1 MAVVNPKYDPN
12 ASSAPPDISTDYFE
26 LDGDGNILLGANP
39 TPLTP
44 AAGKITINN
53 QQRAKFS
60 LLSLV
65 DEFGQTRQLQS
76 SNLFVEAFE
85 WTCQGSGQAM
95 VGNNIAFATSNTAT
109 IQFGYA
115 GNYQD
120 HYLSKGRILLQTP
133 NLSGLAYAFSQPK
146 FNFSSIPD
154 NPPSNNLGG
163 FTGFLLAFRF
173 NREDFGTF
181 VTDTRVFIG
190 LSTSLTPPTNVQ
202 PSTLLN
208 SVGIIKDSADTT
220 YSLYSA
226 GSAIGTKIDLG
237 ANFNAASINDSF
249 EVIFFSPINSGKV
262 YYEVRR
268 VNTGYTHVTSGE
280 FSSANLPASWVQMG
294 VRAWINSAT
303 ALVQARLAIHYFYGE
318 VPR

>member
-26 LDGDGNILLGANP
+26 LDGDGNILLGENP

-60 LLSLV
+60 MLSLV
-65 DEFGQTRQLQS
+65 DEFGQVRQLQS

-95 VGNNIAFATSNTAT
+95 VGQNIAFATSNTAN
-109 IQFGYA
+109 IAFGFA
-115 GNYQD
+115 GNNQD

-146 FNFSSIPD
+146 FNFSSIPY
-154 NPPSNNLGG
+154 NPPGNNG
-163 FTGFLLAFRF
+163 FSGFLLAFRF
-173 NREDFGTF
+173 NREDYGTF

-190 LSTSLTPPTNVQ
+190 LSPSLTPPTNVQ

-208 SVGIIKDSADTT
+208 SIGIIKDSADTT

-226 GSAIGTKIDLG
+226 GGAIGTKIDLG
-237 ANFNAASINDSF
+237 VNFDAVSINDSF
-249 EVIFFSPINSGKV
+249 EVIFFSPINIGKV
-262 YYEVRR
+262 YYEVRL
-268 VNTGYTHVTSGE
+268 VNNTGYTHVTSGE
-280 FSSANLPASWVQMG
+280 FSSANLPTSWVQMG

>member
-26 LDGDGNILLGANP
+26 LDGDGNILLGENP

-109 IQFGYA
+109 VQFGFA
-115 GNYQD
+115 GNNQD

-133 NLSGLAYAFSQPK
+133 SLSGLAYAFSQPK
-146 FNFSSIPD
+146 FNFSSIPY
-154 NPPSNNLGG
+154 NLGESS
-163 FTGFLLAFRF
+163 GFLLAFRF
-173 NREDFGTF
+173 NREDAGTF

-208 SVGIIKDSADTT
+208 SIGIIKDSTDAT

-226 GSAIGTKIDLG
+226 GGAIGTKIDLG

-280 FSSANLPASWVQMG
+280 FSSANLPASPVQMG

-303 ALVQARLAIHYFYGE
+303 TPVQARLAIHYFYGE

>member
-53 QQRAKFS
+53 QQRANFS
-60 LLSLV
+60 MLSLV
-65 DEFGQTRQLQS
+65 DEFGQVRQLQS

-85 WTCQGSGQAM
+85 WTSQGSGQAM
-95 VGNNIAFATSNTAT
+95 VGKNIAFATSNTAN
-109 IQFGYA
+109 IAFGFA
-115 GNYQD
+115 GNDQD

-133 NLSGLAYAFSQPK
+133 SLSGLAYAFSQPK
-146 FNFSSIPD
+146 FNFSSTP
-154 NPPSNNLGG
+154 NQPSING
-163 FTGFLLAFRF
+163 FFGFLLAFRF
-173 NREDFGTF
+173 NREDYGTF

-190 LSTSLTPPTNVQ
+190 MSPSLTPPTNVQ

-208 SVGIIKDSADTT
+208 SIGIIKDSADTT

-226 GSAIGTKIDLG
+226 GGSIGTKIDLG
-237 ANFNAASINDSF
+237 VNFDAVSINDSF
-249 EVIFFSPINSGKV
+249 EVILFSPINSGKV

-280 FSSANLPASWVQMG
+280 FSSANLPTTLVQMG

-303 ALVQARLAIHYFYGE
+303 TLVQARLAIHYFYGE

>member
-53 QQRAKFS
+53 QQRANFS
-60 LLSLV
+60 MLSLV

-76 SNLFVEAFE
+76 SNLFVEAFG

-95 VGNNIAFATSNTAT
+95 VGKNIAFATSNTAT
-109 IQFGYA
+109 VQFVFA
-115 GNYQD
+115 GNNQD

-133 NLSGLAYAFSQPK
+133 SLSGLAYAFSQPK
-146 FNFSSIPD
+146 FNFSSTP
-154 NPPSNNLGG
+154 NQPSING
-163 FTGFLLAFRF
+163 FSGFLLAFRF
-173 NREDFGTF
+173 NREDYGTF

-190 LSTSLTPPTNVQ
+190 LSSSLTPPTNVQ

-208 SVGIIKDSADTT
+208 SIGIIKDSADTT

-226 GSAIGTKIDLG
+226 DSAIGTKIDLG
-237 ANFNAASINDSF
+237 VNFDAVSINDSF

-280 FSSANLPASWVQMG
+280 FSSANLPTTLVQMG

-303 ALVQARLAIHYFYGE
+303 AIVQARLAIHYFYGE

>member
-53 QQRAKFS
+53 QQRANFS
-60 LLSLV
+60 MLSLV
-65 DEFGQTRQLQS
+65 DEFGQVRQLQS

-95 VGNNIAFATSNTAT
+95 VGKNIAFATSNTAT
-109 IQFGYA
+109 IAFGFA
-115 GNYQD
+115 GNDQD

-133 NLSGLAYAFSQPK
+133 SLSGLAYAFSQPK
-146 FNFSSIPD
+146 FNFSSTP
-154 NPPSNNLGG
+154 NPNQPSNNGSW
-163 FTGFLLAFRF
+163 GFLLAFRF
-173 NREDFGTF
+173 NREDYGTF

-190 LSTSLTPPTNVQ
+190 MSPSLTPPTNVQ

-208 SVGIIKDSADTT
+208 SIGIIKDSADTT

-226 GSAIGTKIDLG
+226 GSGIGTKIDLG
-237 ANFNAASINDSF
+237 VNFDAVSINDSF
-249 EVIFFSPINSGKV
+249 EVILFSPINSGKV

-280 FSSANLPASWVQMG
+280 FSSANLPTTWVQMG
-294 VRAWINSAT
+294 VRAWIHSAT

>member
-26 LDGDGNILLGANP
+26 LDGDGNILLGENP

-109 IQFGYA
+109 VQFGVV
-115 GNYQD
+115 GNNQD

-133 NLSGLAYAFSQPK
+133 SLSGLAYAFSQPK
-146 FNFSSIPD
+146 FNFSSTPY
-154 NPPSNNLGG
+154 NLGESS
-163 FTGFLLAFRF
+163 GFLLAFRF
-173 NREDFGTF
+173 NREDAGTF

-208 SVGIIKDSADTT
+208 SIGIIKDSTDAT

-226 GSAIGTKIDLG
+226 GGAIGTKIDLG

-280 FSSANLPASWVQMG
+280 FSSANLPASPVQMG

>member
-53 QQRAKFS
+53 QQRANFS
-60 LLSLV
+60 MLSLV
-65 DEFGQTRQLQS
+65 DEFGQVRQLQS

-95 VGNNIAFATSNTAT
+95 VGKNIAFATSNTAT
-109 IQFGYA
+109 VQFVFA
-115 GNYQD
+115 GNNQD

-133 NLSGLAYAFSQPK
+133 SLSGLAYAFSQPK
-146 FNFSSIPD
+146 FNFSSTP
-154 NPPSNNLGG
+154 NQPSING
-163 FTGFLLAFRF
+163 FSGFLLAFRF
-173 NREDFGTF
+173 NREDYGTF

-190 LSTSLTPPTNVQ
+190 LSSSLTPPTNVQ

-208 SVGIIKDSADTT
+208 SIGIIKDSADTT

-226 GSAIGTKIDLG
+226 DSAIGTKIDLG
-237 ANFNAASINDSF
+237 VNFDAVSINDSF

-280 FSSANLPASWVQMG
+280 FSSANLPTTLVQMG

-303 ALVQARLAIHYFYGE
+303 AIVQARLAIHYFYGE

>member
-1 MAVVNPKYDPN
+1 M
-12 ASSAPPDISTDYFE
+12 
-26 LDGDGNILLGANP
+26 DGDGNILLGENP

-95 VGNNIAFATSNTAT
+95 VGKNIAFATSNTAT
-109 IQFGYA
+109 VQFGFA
-115 GNYQD
+115 GNNQD

-133 NLSGLAYAFSQPK
+133 SLSGLAYAFSQPK
-146 FNFSSIPD
+146 FNFSSTP
-154 NPPSNNLGG
+154 NQPSING
-163 FTGFLLAFRF
+163 FSGFLLAFRF
-173 NREDFGTF
+173 NREDYGTF

-190 LSTSLTPPTNVQ
+190 LSSSLTPPTNVQ

-208 SVGIIKDSADTT
+208 SIGIIKDSADTT

-226 GSAIGTKIDLG
+226 DSAIGTKIDLG
-237 ANFNAASINDSF
+237 VNFDAVSINDSF

-280 FSSANLPASWVQMG
+280 FSSANLPTTLVQMG

-303 ALVQARLAIHYFYGE
+303 AIVQARLAIHYFYGE

>member
-26 LDGDGNILLGANP
+26 LDGDGNILLGENP

-95 VGNNIAFATSNTAT
+95 VGKNIAFATSNTAT
-109 IQFGYA
+109 IQFVFA
-115 GNYQD
+115 GNNQD

-133 NLSGLAYAFSQPK
+133 SLSGLAYAFSQPK
-146 FNFSSIPD
+146 FNFSSVLY
-154 NPPSNNLGG
+154 NLPSNNG
-163 FTGFLLAFRF
+163 FYGFLLAFRF
-173 NREDFGTF
+173 NREDYGTF

-208 SVGIIKDSADTT
+208 SIGIIKDSTDAT

-237 ANFNAASINDSF
+237 ANFNAESINDSF

-280 FSSANLPASWVQMG
+280 FSSANLPASLVQMG

>member
-26 LDGDGNILLGANP
+26 LDGDGNILLGENP

-53 QQRAKFS
+53 QQRANFNM
-60 LLSLV
+60 LSLV

-95 VGNNIAFATSNTAT
+95 VGKNIAFATSNTAN
-109 IQFGYA
+109 IAFGFA
-115 GNYQD
+115 GTNQD

-133 NLSGLAYAFSQPK
+133 SLSGLAYAFSQPK
-146 FNFSSIPD
+146 FNFSSTPY
-154 NPPSNNLGG
+154 NPPSDNLGG
-163 FTGFLLAFRF
+163 FSGFLLAFRF
-173 NREDFGTF
+173 NREDYGTF

-190 LSTSLTPPTNVQ
+190 LSPSLTPPTNVQ

-208 SVGIIKDSADTT
+208 SIGIIKDSADTT

-226 GSAIGTKIDLG
+226 GGSIGTKIDLG
-237 ANFNAASINDSF
+237 ANFSAVSISDSF

-280 FSSANLPASWVQMG
+280 FSSANLPTTLMQMG